1 MATQGTATVDFGT
14 GATEASVA
22 VTGQAAFTSGV
33 NLVEA
38 WVSGLATANNPAG
51 SAREE
56 GLRVIVDP
64 EVTGTGFTINV
75 HTAIG
80 KAYGQY
86 KVNWVWN

>member
-1 MATQGTATVDFGT
+1 M
-14 GATEASVA
+14 
-22 VTGQAAFTSGV
+22 TGQAGFTSGT

-38 WVSGLATANNPAG
+38 WVSGLSTANNPAG

-56 GLRVIVDP
+56 GFSVIVDP

-75 HTAIG
+75 HPRIG
-80 KAYGQY
+80 LAFGQY